1 MKALIV
7 LLLVFLSVE
16 VAYSTDC
23 INNDTFVHANN
34 PLATCRW
41 IRWKEG
47 RRQEYCKQQE
57 VQNNC
62 PLSCGVCCED
72 DLSHEFD
79 CDSLKTDLD
88 YCDGGWF
95 KGRTIRDICPKSCGF
110 CKDYVSPTSIPAF
123 INDPTFTPEE
133 SSILLTMF
141 VVLLILLVFMVIAGL
156 LQIRGKRKVKKFL
169 NDSVRNKP
177 KLPQPLEN
185 INSFGILPTT
195 CSQHSSS
202 SGSLQAPTT
211 TFDSIATISSADKY
225 IKRIENSSTSSDHIE
240 LLRSNS
246 DHNREKPFVNWTMVA
261 DSIDRDEGSHTIVNS
276 IAEAKS
282 IIQTFVDDLENKL
295 NTSTEHNVSTIIPE
309 KESQRKSPKIGRSHN
324 SAPVKSLHFVSS
336 EDDNISIL
344 SGDFFENNEK
354 SATSLY
360 LNRHSFPN

>member
-7 LLLVFLSVE
+7 LLLVFLSVD
-16 VAYSTDC
+16 VAFSTDC
-23 INNDTFVHANN
+23 INNDTYVHANN

-41 IRWKEG
+41 IRWKED

-57 VQNNC
+57 VHNNC
-62 PLSCGVCCED
+62 PLSCGACCED
-72 DLSHEFD
+72 DLSNEFD

-88 YCDGGWF
+88 YCDSGWF
-95 KGRTIRDICPKSCGF
+95 KGRTIRDICPKTCGF
-110 CKDYVSPTSIPAF
+110 CQDYVLTESIQALK
-123 INDPTFTPEE
+123 NDPTFTPEE

-141 VVLLILLVFMVIAGL
+141 VVLLILLVLMVVAGL
-156 LQIRGKRKVKKFL
+156 LQLRGKRKVKKFL
-169 NDSVRNKP
+169 NDRSRNKP
-177 KLPQPLEN
+177 KPLEN

-202 SGSLQAPTT
+202 SGSLQGPSK
-211 TFDSIATISSADKY
+211 TFDSIATISSTDKY
-225 IKRIENSSTSSDHIE
+225 INRIENSSTSSDPIE
-240 LLRSNS
+240 LLRSKS

-261 DSIDRDEGSHTIVNS
+261 DSIDRDEVSQTIANS
-276 IAEAKS
+276 IGEAKS

-295 NTSTEHNVSTIIPE
+295 NTSAGHNFSTIISE
-309 KESQRKSPKIGRSHN
+309 KESQRKSPNIGRSHH
-324 SAPVKSLHFVSS
+324 SAPVKSLHFVPS
-336 EDDNISIL
+336 EADDNISIL